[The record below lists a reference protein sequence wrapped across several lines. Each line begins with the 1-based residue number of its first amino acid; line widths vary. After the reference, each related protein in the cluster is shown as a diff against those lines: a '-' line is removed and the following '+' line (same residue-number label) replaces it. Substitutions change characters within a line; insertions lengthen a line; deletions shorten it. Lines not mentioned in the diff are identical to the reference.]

1 MYKVLIVGNSAVG
14 KTAFLVRYCDETF
27 LPAFVST
34 VGIDFKVKT
43 LIRNDKR
50 VKLQIWD
57 TAGQE
62 RYRTITTAYYR
73 GAMGFIIMFDL
84 TNEDSFLAVK
94 KWTTQIQDL
103 SWEKARTILVGNK
116 CDLASS
122 RVVTN
127 EQATELAQ
135 TLGVKYFE
143 TSAKDDINV
152 KQTFDALVDEISIK
166 MAESVE
172 SNPNFVPG
180 RPTVRPRSSDAQ
192 SSNAQSGCG
201 C

>member
-1 MYKVLIVGNSAVG
+1 MDPLS
-14 KTAFLVRYCDETF
+14 R
-27 LPAFVST
+27 
-34 VGIDFKVKT
+34 
-43 LIRNDKR
+43 
-50 VKLQIWD
+50 
-57 TAGQE
+57 
-62 RYRTITTAYYR
+62 
-73 GAMGFIIMFDL
+73 
-84 TNEDSFLAVK
+84 
-94 KWTTQIQDL
+94 TTQIQDL